1 MGKLLGSILA
11 IATSP
16 LTLIDRDLGNAVRS
30 IGLTVIGY
38 AVGGPLGAAIGSG
51 LANAIAG
58 FTAPTPKPDTTETST
73 KISRPVRVSAYGRLR
88 LYGTSIVY
96 DTASNGT
103 AVDIYAIHDGKLDGI
118 EHRYL
123 NDDKVTLSGEF
134 VTGSGSTSGGLFQP
148 NTDGRYGGN
157 KVSFYETVGSTP
169 GTGGTSFAVATSLL
183 GSSVWSSDHRGD
195 GVVMVALFCAPVK
208 SEDFQ
213 DIYPQATPPAP
224 SLVAR
229 WQACPDPAAE
239 DPLDESGWTWTE
251 NPVRHLLHY
260 MLVREGP
267 RPALPRSDA
276 GYAAALAAL
285 RLEWWNRK
293 IAPALDYWIDAA
305 AVCDEARA
313 LNAGGTE
320 AKYRAC
326 IAHKHTD
333 TPEQVKA
340 SILMTFD
347 GWMSPNADGAYV
359 IYAGKSYTPT
369 VSIGSEE
376 IVSYSWEGGQP
387 DDDDATNEL
396 VCSYVSSLHDYN
408 TVQCDPWRDEADITQ
423 RGRILSANFEPGVPS
438 HAQVRYLAKR
448 KMARA
453 NATNRGAVTTNIAG
467 RAVRGQR
474 YINLRIEEAG
484 AVFFDGIAEI
494 TGLSRS
500 LSGGVTFQ
508 WVEFDPNVDAWTPA
522 TEEGEPASVGSR
534 IAPPALETP
543 EITGIAFSYDGSS
556 GYIELDIDG
565 PVRDDLTWFAHWRV
579 AGASVWGPDLSYPD
593 TDPGSPV
600 AMRVGP
606 VTLDTEIDIEVAY
619 QVGDGRISNWSPLE
633 SISTSTTSSPPSD
646 PADFSAADGT
656 GSATVT
662 WRNPVSINFGYVKLY
677 RATSSDFGTASQ
689 VGSDI
694 SGGLG
699 AIVTITD
706 TLTAGTYHYWIRAY
720 STGGTPGDLIGPDSA
735 VVS

>member
-1 MGKLLGSILA
+1 MGKLLGSILTT
-11 IATSP
+11 IAGVA
-16 LTLIDRDLGNAVRS
+16 LVALGNPA
-30 IGLTVIGY
+30 
-38 AVGGPLGAAIGSG
+38 G
-51 LANAIAG
+51 LALIAQGVSGFVGAIL
-58 FTAPTPKPDTTETST
+58 TSTPKPDTAESAI
-73 KISRPVRVSAYGRLR
+73 KNPRPPRVSAYGRVR
-88 LYGTSIVY
+88 LWGAWILYETSG
-96 DTASNGT
+96 NGT
-103 AVDIYAIHDGKLDGI
+103 AVDIFAVHDGKMDGL
-118 EHRYL
+118 ELRYL
-123 NDDKVTLSGEF
+123 NDDQVTLTGEF
-134 VTGSGSTSGGLFQP
+134 VNGGA
-148 NTDGRYGGN
+148 DGRYGAN
-157 KVSFYETVGSTP
+157 KVSFYNTDGSIP
-169 GTGGTSFAVATSLL
+169 GTGGTTLSTATSLL
-183 GSSVWSSDHRGD
+183 GSTVWSSDHRGD
-195 GVVMVALFCAPVK
+195 GVVLVGLFSAPVK
-208 SEDFQ
+208 AEDFQ
-213 DIYPQATPPAP
+213 DIYPQASPPTP

-239 DPLDESGWTWTE
+239 DPLDEAGWTWTE

-267 RPALPRSDA
+267 RPALPRSDS

-293 IAPALDYWIDAA
+293 IAPTLDYWIDAA
-305 AVCDEARA
+305 AVCNEART
-313 LNAGGTE
+313 LKAGGTE
-320 AKYRAC
+320 AKYRAS

-333 TPEQVKA
+333 EPEKVKA
-340 SILMTFD
+340 AILDTFD
-347 GWMSPNADGAYV
+347 GWMAPSADGAYV
-359 IYAGKSYTPT
+359 IYAGKAYTPT
-369 VSIGSEE
+369 VSIGADE
-376 IVSYSWEGGQP
+376 ILAYTWDGGQV
-387 DDDDATNEL
+387 DDDAATNEM

-408 TVQCDPWRDEADITQ
+408 TVQCDPWRDEADISE

-448 KMARA
+448 KIARA
-453 NATNRGAVTTNIAG
+453 NATNRGTVTTNIAG

-508 WVEFDPNVDAWTPA
+508 WVEFNPDVDAWTPA
-522 TEEGEPASVGSR
+522 TEEGEPATVGTR
-534 IAPPALETP
+534 VAPTALETP
-543 EITGIAFSYDGSS
+543 AITGIAFSYDGSA
-556 GYIELDIDG
+556 GYIELDVDG

-579 AGASVWGPDLSYPD
+579 DGASVWGPDLSYPD
-593 TDPGSPV
+593 TDSGSPI

-606 VTLDTEIDIEVAY
+606 VTVDSNIEIEVAY
-619 QVGDGRISNWSPLE
+619 RVGDGRVSDWSALE

-656 GSATVT
+656 GSAVVT
-662 WRNPVSINFGYVKLY
+662 WRNPVSVNFGYVKLY

-699 AIVTITD
+699 AIVTVTD
-706 TLTAGTYHYWIRAY
+706 TVAAGTYYYWIRAY